1 VTQADL
7 CFDALVKL
15 PTQGTQNYRLLMA
28 MQNGE
33 RLTVALALSKY
44 TCYALSQRCTEL
56 RRMGWPVLS
65 RTIKVGPKSW
75 VSEYY
80 MESQHGRC

>member
-1 VTQADL
+1 VAVTQADL

-33 RLTVALALSKY
+33 RLTVAAALNEY
-44 TCYALSQRCTEL
+44 GVFALSQRCGEL
-56 RRMGWPVLS
+56 KRMGWPIRS
-65 RTIKVGPKSW
+65 RMVDTAGGARVA
-75 VSEYY
+75 EYWL
-80 MESQHGRC
+80 EVH